1 MVDTVENLILYKNF
15 MCEQKVIVGAYYLE
29 ITIKTVC
36 IGPMIQWPNL
46 RMAK

>member
-1 MVDTVENLILYKNF
+1 
-15 MCEQKVIVGAYYLE
+15 MCEQKVIVRAYYLE
-29 ITIKTVC
+29 STIKTVY